1 MSDVDLF
8 IKTLQQKAGKCIENA
23 SSQET
28 LSDYYRGKAE
38 AFEEVA
44 FELKKGFKV
53 DCRYIVIN
61 KGQTLDGCK
70 VKKYCDPRNCST
82 KESL

>member
-44 FELKKGFKV
+44 FELKKGLHTFAPK
-53 DCRYIVIN
+53 
-61 KGQTLDGCK
+61 
-70 VKKYCDPRNCST
+70 
-82 KESL
+82 